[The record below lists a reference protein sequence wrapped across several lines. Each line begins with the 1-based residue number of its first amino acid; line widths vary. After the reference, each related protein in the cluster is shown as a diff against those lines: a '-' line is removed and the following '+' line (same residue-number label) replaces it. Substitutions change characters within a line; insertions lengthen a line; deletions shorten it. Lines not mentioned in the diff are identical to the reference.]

1 MQGFA
6 SNDGDVAAITG
17 SSFVLGKA
25 IKLHAD
31 TDVDA
36 KSSALP
42 NACYLS
48 HIDLQLDATS
58 GTPATVDA
66 FLAWDAGGDSPMT
79 GLAEGNK
86 LWAGLT
92 DANIDG
98 AAVTALFNTSI
109 ALNVWI
115 TSPASQTTGG
125 ACYLWIKVNTGT
137 VTVKRARLHWAMRE
151 TV

>member
-6 SNDGDVAAITG
+6 SNDGDVSAITG

-31 TDVDA
+31 TTVDA

-42 NACYLS
+42 SACYLS
-48 HIDLQLDATS
+48 HIDLQLDATI

-98 AAVTALFNTSI
+98 ASVTALFNTSI
-109 ALNVWI
+109 ALDVWI
-115 TSPASQTTGG
+115 TSPESQTTQG
-125 ACYLWIKVNTGT
+125 ACYLWIKVNAGT
-137 VTVKRARLHWAMRE
+137 VTVKRARLHWALRE

>member
-6 SNDGDVAAITG
+6 SNDGDVAGITG
-17 SSFVLGKA
+17 TTFVLGKA

-48 HIDLQLDATS
+48 HLDLQLDATS
-58 GTPATVDA
+58 GAPTKVSAI
-66 FLAWDAGGDSPMT
+66 LAWDAGGDSPMT
-79 GLAEGNK
+79 GLSEGNK

-92 DANIDG
+92 NANIDESS
-98 AAVTALFNTSI
+98 VTALYNTSI
-109 ALNVWI
+109 GLDVWI

-125 ACYLWIKVNTGT
+125 ACYLWIIVDAGT